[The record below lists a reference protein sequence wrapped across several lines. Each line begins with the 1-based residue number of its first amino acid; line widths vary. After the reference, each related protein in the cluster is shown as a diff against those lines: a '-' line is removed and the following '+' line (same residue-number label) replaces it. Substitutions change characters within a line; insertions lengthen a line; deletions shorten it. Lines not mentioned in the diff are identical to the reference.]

1 MEINDGQMKGT
12 GRFTRWCLDSVA
24 RCCPSFD
31 ARLWECQYHVGTGEV
46 SGRHDHAFFLSD
58 LLLFACLVVWVTG
71 IVIAVA
77 SLLS

>member
-1 MEINDGQMKGT
+1 M
-12 GRFTRWCLDSVA
+12 
-24 RCCPSFD
+24 P
-31 ARLWECQYHVGTGEV
+31 
-46 SGRHDHAFFLSD
+46 FFLSD